1 MANVINVAST
11 KVSRKFE
18 GLYDFGDNLDSA
30 VEKFGADVVF
40 KGFVAESVI
49 ALQGIVRD
57 ALVKG
62 KTEDEVETIIANWKP
77 GATRARASDPI
88 AAITS
93 KFAKMS
99 QEEKIAF
106 LQKLSGMVAPA
117 AEQTE
122 E

>member
-1 MANVINVAST
+1 MNTIKVAAP
-11 KVSRKFE
+11 KVSREYE
-18 GLYDFGDNLDSA
+18 GLYDFGENLEAA

-62 KTEDEVETIIANWKP
+62 KTEDEIKTIMANWKP
-77 GATRARASDPI
+77 GATRARTSDPI

-117 AEQTE
+117 AE
-122 E
+122 